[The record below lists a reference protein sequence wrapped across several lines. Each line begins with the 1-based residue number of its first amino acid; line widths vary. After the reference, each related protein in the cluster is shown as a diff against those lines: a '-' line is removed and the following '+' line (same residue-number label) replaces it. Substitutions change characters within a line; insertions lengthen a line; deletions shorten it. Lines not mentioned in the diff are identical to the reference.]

1 MRRNTR
7 IAAAVAAGI
16 VGTVL
21 MASPSFAANGP
32 AGGTGAGGAQ
42 QAAQKVGTCNGT
54 GTQLRDRD
62 GTHQQDRVGT
72 GDHLRLRIHQA

>member
-32 AGGTGAGGAQ
+32 AGSTGAGGVQ
-42 QAAQKVGTCNGT
+42 QTAQKVGT
-54 GTQLRDRD
+54 RHR
-62 GTHQQDRVGT
+62 RP
-72 GDHLRLRIHQA
+72 AS